1 MDVFWTEV
9 FGSAVPAV
17 RCCASVSCV
26 CVIELGGR
34 LDIVD
39 SGVLDEVLCVLEH
52 LEFAALFGV
61 KVIRSYDPLNQVEEL
76 FDK

>member
-1 MDVFWTEV
+1 M
-9 FGSAVPAV
+9 
-17 RCCASVSCV
+17 
-26 CVIELGGR
+26 
-34 LDIVD
+34 
-39 SGVLDEVLCVLEH
+39 LER

>member
-1 MDVFWTEV
+1 MFNRHTDKLGVVRSSGGSWVVLPVCSGSSAVDVFWTEV

-17 RCCASVSCV
+17 RCCACVSCV

-39 SGVLDEVLCVLEH
+39 SGVLDEVL
-52 LEFAALFGV
+52 
-61 KVIRSYDPLNQVEEL
+61 
-76 FDK
+76 